1 MPVKESGE
9 SKPIQVAIIGG
20 VFLVIAAIIGILP
33 SLLRDTG
40 TTPPPT
46 FPPFSAPP
54 AQSFVASL
62 YLSKEAAPKGAI
74 VNASGQGF
82 APNEK
87 VTIRIVTTVLATPT
101 TDASGQFANV
111 QITIPTDLIGKTP
124 KQYEIYAV
132 GDKSLHQGFATITVT
147 G

>member
-1 MPVKESGE
+1 M
-9 SKPIQVAIIGG
+9 
-20 VFLVIAAIIGILP
+20 
-33 SLLRDTG
+33 
-40 TTPPPT
+40 
-46 FPPFSAPP
+46 
-54 AQSFVASL
+54 
-62 YLSKEAAPKGAI
+62 
-74 VNASGQGF
+74 
-82 APNEK
+82 
-87 VTIRIVTTVLATPT
+87 TIRIVTTVLATPT